1 LDFAADY
8 AGARVPAVTGVTGR
22 AIIVLLFAGKDLRR
36 FWRAC
41 GSAKDALRRAAQNPP
56 FESEKAF

>member
-1 LDFAADY
+1 MTTY
-8 AGARVPAVTGVTGR
+8 AGTRAVAVTGVTGTT
-22 AIIVLLFAGKDLRR
+22 IYCLLFISRDLRR

-41 GSAKDALRRAAQNPP
+41 GSAKDALSRATPP